1 MDKEFLKSLCS
12 GLPLDPLPENRGPT
26 PNIAHNSK
34 RPVKLTE
41 SETKVHYSLLI
52 DFAIFYKTK
61 SISSK
66 RLEMR

>member
-1 MDKEFLKSLCS
+1 MNKEFLKSLCS

-41 SETKVHYSLLI
+41 SETKVHYFIVYLLI
-52 DFAIFYKTK
+52 LLSFIKPN
-61 SISSK
+61 
-66 RLEMR
+66 